1 MPISPR
7 AATMILTALVLP
19 FTAACLAHPQALPS
33 TTTPAPTPILP
44 PRDRTN
50 LDAIVNHEVAVYPQP
65 IPGQTSPTTTANT
78 PEPQRIWTL
87 PAGTQITVLCQVPFP
102 DITPDSAGLYISWT
116 PNKNGYIADDIVV
129 TSRTPDTNEQ
139 ISTLQVKFC

>member
-1 MPISPR
+1 MPIFPR
-7 AATMILTALVLP
+7 SAAAIIALVLP

-33 TTTPAPTPILP
+33 TTTPTPTPILP

-50 LDAIVNHEVAVYPQP
+50 LDAIVSHEVAVYPQP
-65 IPGQTSPTTTANT
+65 IPGQTYPTTTANT

-87 PAGTQITVLCQVPFP
+87 PAGTQVTVICEVAFP
-102 DITPDSAGLYISWT
+102 ENTAGGSGLYISWA
-116 PNKNGYIADDIVV
+116 PDKQGYIADDIVI

-139 ISTLQVKFC
+139 ISTLQIKFC